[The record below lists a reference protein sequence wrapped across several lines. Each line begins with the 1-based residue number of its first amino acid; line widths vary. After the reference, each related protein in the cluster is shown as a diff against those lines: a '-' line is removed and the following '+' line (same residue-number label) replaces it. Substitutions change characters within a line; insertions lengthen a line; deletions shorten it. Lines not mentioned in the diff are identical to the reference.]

1 MAPVLRK
8 GLTLAEVLLSLG
20 LCVVV
25 VLASIALGIAAM
37 RSNSKS
43 SDSIT
48 AQARAGQVLDEFIY
62 GLPPSDAAFWSQSS
76 FSNPYQQDIT
86 QVGANNY
93 TSQIFLTSLGST
105 SPGLF
110 RCSVNTTWQGG
121 QAGAAGQGTQVVEV
135 ARILYAH

>member
-1 MAPVLRK
+1 MASVLKK

-25 VLASIALGIAAM
+25 VLSAIALSISAL
-37 RSNSKS
+37 RSNNKS

-48 AQARAGQVLDEFIY
+48 AQSRAGQVLEEFVY
-62 GLPPSDAAFWSQSS
+62 ALPPSNASFWSQSS
-76 FSNPYQQDIT
+76 FSSPYQQDAT
-86 QVGANNY
+86 QIGDKTYN
-93 TSQIFLTSLGST
+93 SQVFLTSLGST

-121 QAGAAGQGTQVVEV
+121 QAGAAGQGKQVVEV
-135 ARILYAH
+135 ARILYAQ